1 MAITPEQFVGHLL
14 DLGVVS
20 TSSAETCLAVLDDPA
35 REDLRQTI
43 GQFVKAGLITRYQTA
58 KILKG
63 QGEDLVLG
71 NYLLLNPIGRGGMG
85 VVYRAK
91 HRWMDRIVALKIL
104 KQRSNDEKALRR
116 FQREIQ
122 AAAKLSH
129 PNIVTAFDA
138 DESHGRLYLAM
149 EYVPGEDLVTLIKQ
163 HGPFPMAKA
172 ISCVIQAAKG
182 LHYAH
187 QQRLVHR
194 DIKPSNLL
202 LDYEGNLKILD
213 MGLARIDSST
223 TKTDTLT
230 VEDPSGLTNPNQL
243 LGTVDFMSPEQAD
256 ESNSANE
263 QSDIYSLGCTLFYL
277 LTGKAPF
284 HRSTLINTLMAHRL
298 EPIPKIRDYDSD
310 IPAELQSVFESM
322 VAKIPAERCKTAAD
336 VVKAL
341 TPFDDD
347 TDFEVDESLSLI
359 IDEGEDTKVFE
370 FDPMDL
376 SSSASSVPANPSPNA
391 SNDSHDT
398 TITDTVGLPPCVG
411 IDLGTHSTVIAAISP
426 DGQPRVIRNAEGELS
441 TPTSTYITPE
451 KRVLVGRQAVEAL
464 KNDPEHG
471 TRYPKRNLGT
481 ADASAEIYGQ
491 RLPAEV
497 LLAAVLK
504 KVKEDAESHL
514 GPIKE
519 VVISVP
525 TFFDETRRL
534 ATQNAGFLAGLTV
547 MDIVNETTATA
558 LAYALKRNSDSS
570 ETPGS
575 LQDNTNFM
583 IYDLGGGTFDVTVMN
598 YQGGTFRT
606 LSTDGDFKLGSHN
619 WDLQLLYFINRK
631 IQAATHVDVGK
642 DRRLQLHLQMECEA
656 AKEKLAEHPTAT
668 VRCRV
673 QGRDI
678 TIKVTREVFEKVT
691 SDLLDRTEICVHRV
705 MKNANLGWSAIDHI
719 LLVGKATELPSVTK
733 MLNRVSGIDPHST
746 ESIGEVVSHGAAIH
760 AYHHHFSRAG
770 KSPKLKVQN
779 VSTHSLGVSA
789 MNPRNKKQQMS
800 VLLPK
805 NTTLPATA
813 TRIYRLRSKSQRRIV
828 IPILEGE
835 SLDPNDCHPL
845 GRCILAS
852 LPEDLRDGCPI
863 EVKFTYRQ
871 NGRLSLKV
879 MIDGKKWDQK
889 LQRYTG
895 LTNRQLLSWKTR
907 LDADDLYNLVEAGFS
922 DTDDLPSR

>member
-14 DLGVVS
+14 ELGVVS
-20 TSSAETCLAVLDDPA
+20 TSSAETCLGVLDDPA
-35 REDLRQTI
+35 REDLRQTV
-43 GQFVKAGLITRYQTA
+43 GQFVKTGLITRYQTA

-85 VVYRAK
+85 VVYRAR

-104 KQRSNDEKALRR
+104 NQKSNDERALRR

-138 DESHGRLYLAM
+138 DESDGRLYLAM

-163 HGPFPMAKA
+163 HGPFPLAKA

-213 MGLARIDSST
+213 MGLARVDSSS
-223 TKTDTLT
+223 TKADTLT

-284 HRSTLINTLMAHRL
+284 HRSSLINTLMAHRL
-298 EPIPKIRDYDSD
+298 ESIPDIRDECSD
-310 IPAELQSVFESM
+310 VPAELQSVFENM
-322 VAKIPAERCKTAAD
+322 VAKLPAERFKTAAD

-370 FDPMDL
+370 FGSKDL
-376 SSSASSVPANPSPNA
+376 SLSAPATSSPNA
-391 SNDSHDT
+391 SNNSNDT
-398 TITDTVGLPPCVG
+398 TIIDTVGLPPCIG

-426 DGQPRVIRNAEGELS
+426 DGTPRVIPNAQGELS
-441 TPTSTYITPE
+441 TPTSTYITPD
-451 KRVLVGRQAVEAL
+451 KKIVVGREAIEAL
-464 KNDPEHG
+464 KYDPNHA
-471 TRYPKRNLGT
+471 TLYPKQKLGT
-481 ADASAEIYGQ
+481 AEASSEIYGQ

-547 MDIVNETTATA
+547 MDIVNETTASA
-558 LAYALKRNSDSS
+558 LAYAVKRNSDTS
-570 ETPGS
+570 ETPEY
-575 LQDNTNFM
+575 LQENDKFL
-583 IYDLGGGTFDVTVMN
+583 IFDLGGGTFDVTVMT
-598 YQGGTFRT
+598 YEEGTFRT
-606 LSTDGDFKLGSHN
+606 LSTDGDFKLGGHK
-619 WDLQLLYFINRK
+619 WDLQLLYFMNRK
-631 IQAATHVDVGK
+631 IQAATNIDVLK
-642 DRRLQLHLQMECEA
+642 DPRLQLHLQMECKA
-656 AKEKLAEHPTAT
+656 AKEKLAAHPTAT

-673 QGRDI
+673 EGREI
-678 TIKVTREVFEKVT
+678 TIKVTRDVFEKVT
-691 SDLLDRTEICVHRV
+691 SDLIDQTETCVHRV
-705 MKNANLGWSAIDHI
+705 MKNANLGWAAIDNI
-719 LLVGKATELPSVTK
+719 LLVGEATKLPGVTK
-733 MLNRVSGIDPHST
+733 MLRRVSGIEPQST
-746 ESIGEVVSHGAAIH
+746 ESIGDLVSHGAAIH
-760 AYHHHFSRAG
+760 AYHLHLTRSG
-770 KSPKLKVQN
+770 KSPRLEVQN

-805 NTTLPATA
+805 NTPLPATA

-835 SLDPNDCHPL
+835 SLDPIECHPL
-845 GRCILAS
+845 GRCILDS
-852 LPEDLRDGCPI
+852 LPENLGDGCPI

-879 MIDGKKWDQK
+879 MIDGNKWDQK

-907 LDADDLYNLVEAGFS
+907 LDADDLYNMAGPGFS

>member
-20 TSSAETCLAVLDDPA
+20 TSNAETCLGVLDDPA

-85 VVYRAK
+85 VVYRAR

-104 KQRSNDEKALRR
+104 NQRSNDEKALRR

-149 EYVPGEDLVTLIKQ
+149 EYVPGEDLVTLVKQ

-213 MGLARIDSST
+213 MGLARIDSSS
-223 TKTDTLT
+223 TKADTLT
-230 VEDPSGLTNPNQL
+230 VEDPSGLTNPHQL

-263 QSDIYSLGCTLFYL
+263 QSDLYSLGCTLFYL

-298 EPIPKIRDYDSD
+298 EPIPDIRDYASD

-322 VAKIPAERCKTAAD
+322 VAKLPAERCKTAAD

-370 FDPMDL
+370 FDSKDL
-376 SSSASSVPANPSPNA
+376 SSSGSSVPETSSPHA
-391 SNDSHDT
+391 RNDSHDT
-398 TITDTVGLPPCVG
+398 TLTDTVGLPPCVG
-411 IDLGTHSTVIAAISP
+411 IDLGTHSTIIAAISP
-426 DGQPRVIRNAEGELS
+426 DGLPHVIPNAQGELS
-441 TPTSTYITPE
+441 TPTSAYITPD
-451 KRVLVGRQAVEAL
+451 KKLLVGREAVDAL
-464 KNDPEHG
+464 KNDPDHG
-471 TRYPKRNLGT
+471 IHHPKRNLGT

-491 RLPAEV
+491 RIPAEV

-504 KVKEDAESHL
+504 KVKDDAESHV

-547 MDIVNETTATA
+547 LDIVNETTATA
-558 LAYALKRNSDSS
+558 LAYALKQNSDSS
-570 ETPGS
+570 EPRIT
-575 LQDNTNFM
+575 LQQNDKFL
-583 IYDLGGGTFDVTVMN
+583 IYDLGGGTFDVTVMTFEN
-598 YQGGTFRT
+598 GTFRT
-606 LSTDGDFKLGSHN
+606 LATDGDFKLGGHD
-619 WDLQLLYFINRK
+619 WDLQLLNFIRRK
-631 IQAATHVDVGK
+631 IQAATNIDVAK
-642 DRRLQLHLQMECEA
+642 DPNLQLLLRMECQA
-656 AKEKLAEHPTAT
+656 AKEKLSQHPTAT

-673 QGRDI
+673 DGRSI
-678 TIKVTREVFEKVT
+678 SIKVTREVFDKVA
-691 SDLLDRTEICVHRV
+691 SELLDRTETCVHRV

-719 LLVGKATELPSVTK
+719 FMVGNATKLAGVTK
-733 MLNRVSGIDPHST
+733 MLKRVSGIAPQST
-746 ESIGEVVSHGAAIH
+746 GSIDATVSHGAAIH
-760 AYHHHFSRAG
+760 AYNHHISKTG
-770 KSPKLKVQN
+770 KPPKLTFQN

-800 VLLPK
+800 VLIPK
-805 NTTLPATA
+805 NTPLPATA
-813 TRIYRLRSKSQRRIV
+813 TRVYRLRSKSQRRIV

-835 SLDPNDCHPL
+835 SLDPIECHPL

-852 LPEDLRDGCPI
+852 LPDDLREGCPI

-879 MIDGKKWDQK
+879 MIDGNKWSQK

-907 LDADDLYNLVEAGFS
+907 LDADDLYNTTETGFS
-922 DTDDLPSR
+922 DTDDLPSH